1 MGTKLNYLLLQEL
14 DLPPEVHHVLP
25 VVVDVGLELGGDLR
39 NGLVLKQLKNTS
51 CFLRE
56 SKKASHYN
64 SFGEEQNKLF
74 LLSPR
79 LKGWK
84 EEKEEN
90 IFGRGGRGGG
100 VAGDR
105 KPCLGGGG

>member
-1 MGTKLNYLLLQEL
+1 MGTKLNDLLLQEL

-51 CFLRE
+51 CFLLRE

-100 VAGDR
+100 GRRREKAL
-105 KPCLGGGG
+105 LGGE